1 MKLKLA
7 WNIRMIKKKYYS
19 WQDVE
24 RMCLSICLQMY
35 NDNWKPDYIVGI
47 TRGGNVPATIISNIT
62 GIRCEALKVSLR
74 DDRDDMGPESNLWMA
89 EDAFGY
95 EHWKINKHNE
105 DISASAGDPIVQL
118 PISAKNILIIDDI
131 NDTGST
137 FNWIK
142 EDWPSG
148 CLPNEDRWNQVW
160 GNNVRFAVLTENLSS
175 NFDSV
180 SYYCDEV
187 NKAEEDVWLVYP
199 WENVG
204 EY

>member
-1 MKLKLA
+1 
-7 WNIRMIKKKYYS
+7 MIKKHYYS

-24 RMCLSICLQMY
+24 KMCVSIVNQMY
-35 NDNWKPDYIVGI
+35 KDNWRPDYIVGI

-62 GIRCEALKVSLR
+62 GIRCEALKVALR
-74 DDRDDMGPESNLWMA
+74 DGESHQESNLWMA

-95 EHWKINKHNE
+95 PHSDVGDNK
-105 DISASAGDPIVQL
+105 
-118 PISAKNILIIDDI
+118 KKILIVDDI

-142 EDWPSG
+142 QDWPSG
-148 CLPNEDRWNQVW
+148 CLPNHDGWGNVW

-175 NFDSV
+175 EFNDV
-180 SYYCDEV
+180 AYCCDEV

>member
-1 MKLKLA
+1 
-7 WNIRMIKKKYYS
+7 MIKKHYYS
-19 WQDVE
+19 WTDVE
-24 RMCLSICLQMY
+24 RMCVSIVNQMY
-35 NDNWKPDYIVGI
+35 ADNWRPDYIIGL
-47 TRGGNVPATIISNIT
+47 TRGGNVPATIISNMT

-74 DDRDDMGPESNLWMA
+74 DDDSESESNCWMA

-95 EHWKINKHNE
+95 ESE
-105 DISASAGDPIVQL
+105 PLATAGPL
-118 PISAKNILIIDDI
+118 RKNILIVDDI
-131 NDTGST
+131 NDTGAT

-148 CLPNEDRWNQVW
+148 CMPMDKSWDTVW
-160 GNNVRFAVLTENLSS
+160 GDNVRFATLTDNGAS
-175 NFDSV
+175 NAEVPV
-180 SYYCDEV
+180 SYTCHEI